1 MLRNT
6 LSSAAR
12 AVARRL
18 PERAEDRLLG
28 RFTRSRFQLNVAGL
42 AVRPHVLEWVGAN
55 RRAVSIVI
63 PSYNDVPLLTECL
76 KSIEDTCAEFD
87 YEVIVV
93 DDYCQP
99 DNQAKLSALESGR
112 VRMIFKERREGF
124 AVSVN
129 VGMAEALHD
138 IVLLNSDIVAQPG
151 WLDALQ
157 YAAYATDPRV
167 GLVSPKLVYPDG
179 SIQYGGSYYARVL
192 APQWFGHLYVGS
204 AATRPMANV
213 AGYNRSISGA
223 CLYITSDAYAQ
234 LGGLD
239 ETYWLGFED
248 VDYGLQAW
256 RSGIRCWYEPQSLLI
271 HHESASRGYS
281 QGKRELASMRHFWS
295 RWAPLF
301 LHRTLD
307 EPLEI
312 SYVISSHA
320 DPLWRVYVA
329 QQAAALKD
337 NGVSVRVHEIAGPEP
352 DERIVSELAARGGVV
367 VCSDWGAEETVW
379 LATLEHG
386 KPVYLLPTVE
396 SGAYPDDPEL
406 QMRIVA
412 HYRPEFDYIAANKW
426 GADQLRA
433 ETAWEARHRLIPAL
447 APSATVN
454 VSADPIP
461 LVVTV
466 GMAQRDRT
474 RLERE
479 VLRRHGR
486 VDHVDRL
493 DAAGLER
500 LAAAGPSVIVSLEE
514 YPNSLAPLAMMS
526 LGAAYVGRPNPR
538 TNWEVLDGYNA
549 LLVDPSSHAAVDR
562 ALDDLLG
569 DQSVRAELGANA
581 RDTAQRFARV
591 NADEMLSALRSIA
604 RTAV

>member
-1 MLRNT
+1 M
-6 LSSAAR
+6 
-12 AVARRL
+12 
-18 PERAEDRLLG
+18 
-28 RFTRSRFQLNVAGL
+28 AGL